1 MAKYITATLSVTS
14 NAITATTKPG
24 PTSTPQAISVTDE
37 HDVTE
42 VQSLIVTGDG
52 SHGILFD
59 ASTIASSL
67 AAGTDGA
74 WVYLKNIHAT
84 AHFYI
89 GHGSSTALEGG
100 TEATRI
106 MTLLPGE
113 FAWFPWDLTAD
124 LIQDSNGAAADGL
137 EAVIFVRTGTA

>member
-1 MAKYITATLSVTS
+1 MAFKMRGFSPF
-14 NAITATTKPG
+14 TKNG
-24 PTSTPQAISVTDE
+24 DDTDKLLKSE
-37 HDVTE
+37 HKDTE
-42 VQSLIVTGDG
+42 ITGDG
-52 SHGILFD
+52 SHAVLWD

-74 WVYLKNIHAT
+74 FVYLKNLHAT

-100 TEATRI
+100 TEATRL

>member
-1 MAKYITATLSVTS
+1 MATITPTFTLSS
-14 NAITATTKPG
+14 NASSASTSPG
-24 PTSTPQAISVTDE
+24 PLSVALSLSATDSL
-37 HDVTE
+37 DVTV
-42 VQSLIVTGDG
+42 VQSKIISPSGT
-52 SHGILFD
+52 HGVLWD

-74 WVYLKNIHAT
+74 FVYLKNSHAT
-84 AHFYI
+84 AHIYI

-100 TEATRI
+100 TEATRL

-124 LIQDSNGAAADGL
+124 IIHDANGTATDGL
-137 EAVIFVRTGTA
+137 ESWIFVRTGTA

>member
-1 MAKYITATLSVTS
+1 MAKYITATLAVTS
-14 NAITATTKPG
+14 NAYTATTNPG
-24 PTSTPQAISVTDE
+24 PTSTPQAISVTDLL
-37 HDVTE
+37 DVTE
-42 VQSLIVTGDG
+42 VQSKIITGDG
-52 SHGILFD
+52 SHGILWD

-74 WVYLKNIHAT
+74 FVYLKNLHAT

-100 TEATRI
+100 TETTRL

-124 LIQDSNGAAADGL
+124 IIHDSNGTAADGL
-137 EAVIFVRTGTA
+137 EAIIFVRTGTA

>member
-1 MAKYITATLSVTS
+1 MAKYINATLAVTS

-37 HDVTE
+37 LDVTE
-42 VQSLIVTGDG
+42 VQSKIVTGDG
-52 SHGILFD
+52 SHGILFQ
-59 ASTIASSL
+59 ANTIASSL

-74 WVYLKNIHAT
+74 FVYLKNIHAT

-100 TEATRI
+100 TEATRL

-137 EAVIFVRTGTA
+137 EAIIFVRTGTA